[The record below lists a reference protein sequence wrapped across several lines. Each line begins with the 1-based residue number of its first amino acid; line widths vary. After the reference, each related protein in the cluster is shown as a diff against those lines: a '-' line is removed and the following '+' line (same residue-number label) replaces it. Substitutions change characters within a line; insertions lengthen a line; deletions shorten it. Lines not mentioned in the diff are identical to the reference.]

1 MKRIIS
7 LCLVLLCY
15 EIYAQDFIIKRDST
29 RITAKVLEISTNDVR
44 YRLYDESEG
53 PIYVLRKHEVLSI
66 IHESGREEIFT
77 VSNSLVP
84 GLKYKELKQFYNPK
98 EYSASLYGQSPGW
111 VGFASFWVAGLGECI
126 YNEWGRGLCKF
137 IPCYAL
143 NIAGGVFLYEE
154 IYGASIACYAV
165 SLGLNIWSIVD
176 ATRIAKVKNMYKS
189 DLRKQYTIDFYPSLD
204 YIKSGNQLQ
213 PTAGFTLAMKF

>member
-66 IHESGREEIFT
+66 IYESGREEIFT

-98 EYSASLYGQSPGW
+98 EYSASLYGRSPGW

-126 YNEWGRGLCKF
+126 YNEWGRGLYKF